1 MKLEELK
8 KCFEEENTKELEFEG
23 FCYDCK
29 KALTVLAVSNGNDIT
44 ITGGAIYAPKGI
56 DKKFLKCDK
65 CVSLDP
71 VLRNYQPV
79 QNYSRCVG
87 YMRPVNDWNPGKQ
100 EEFRM
105 RKTYSQP
112 SLEVLTQ

>member
-1 MKLEELK
+1 VKLAELEK
-8 KCFEEENTKELEFEG
+8 IFITENTNEIEFEG
-23 FCYDCK
+23 ICNDCK
-29 KALTVLAVSNGNDIT
+29 KEVLVEVLNTPEGIT
-44 ITGGAIYAPKGI
+44 IMGGAIYRNEIG
-56 DKKFLKCDK
+56 DFLKCDA
-65 CVSLDP
+65 CFSLDP
-71 VLRNYQPV
+71 ILRNYQPV

-112 SLEVLTQ
+112 SLEALTQ